1 MSETKIRLDCYLNNG
16 KKEAGRRVVLNSR
29 WHWKTCLKKVADKF
43 GEECGEE
50 SLLYSEDG
58 IPIEEVDE
66 VREGETVFFASKGEA
81 FVKPSSG
88 GGESGQSNQQ
98 GGQSDPLRPSSP
110 EVPPSGLT
118 MSGNLAAP
126 SDSTFV
132 YLIKFILVGNA
143 SVGKS
148 CLLLQFTDN
157 KFVNDMDP
165 TIGVDFGSR
174 VISVGGQNVKVQA
187 WDTAGQEDFRAIT
200 RAYYRE
206 AAAALICYDICD
218 RRSFRKLKSW
228 LSAVRGNAT
237 NSNLSITL
245 VGCVVCRVSCSVLCE
260 HCS

>member
-1 MSETKIRLDCYLNNG
+1 MTEAGTKIRLDCYLNDG
-16 KKEAGRRVVLNSR
+16 KKSQGKRVVLNSR

-43 GEECGEE
+43 SAECSEE

-58 IPIEEVDE
+58 TSIEEVDE
-66 VREGETVFFASKGEA
+66 VREGETVFYAPKGEDFKTPA
-81 FVKPSSG
+81 G
-88 GGESGQSNQQ
+88 GSESGSQNTQQ
-98 GGQSDPLRPSSP
+98 DPLAAEPAG
-110 EVPPSGLT
+110 VPPSGLT

-126 SDSTFV
+126 SDSPFV

-157 KFVNDMDP
+157 KFINDMDP

-174 VISVGGQNVKVQA
+174 VVNVENQNIKVQA

-228 LSAVRGNAT
+228 LSAVKGNAT
-237 NSNLSITL
+237 NANLCITL
-245 VGCVVCRVSCSVLCE
+245 VG
-260 HCS
+260 